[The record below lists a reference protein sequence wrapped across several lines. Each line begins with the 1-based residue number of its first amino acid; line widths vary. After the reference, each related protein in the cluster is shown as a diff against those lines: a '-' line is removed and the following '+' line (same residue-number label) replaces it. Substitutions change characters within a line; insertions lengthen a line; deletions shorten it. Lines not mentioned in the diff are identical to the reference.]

1 MNFFFFFGLAI
12 QMWFTIED
20 CKDLDMTGFDNEMGI
35 VDLVVL
41 VGFIC

>member
-1 MNFFFFFGLAI
+1 
-12 QMWFTIED
+12 MWFTIED